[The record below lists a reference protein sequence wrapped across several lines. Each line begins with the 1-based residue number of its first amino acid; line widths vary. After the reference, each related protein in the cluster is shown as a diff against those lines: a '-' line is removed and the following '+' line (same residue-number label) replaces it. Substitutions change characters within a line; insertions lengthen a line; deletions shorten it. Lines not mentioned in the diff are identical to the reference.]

1 MASIIDGL
9 IEKIQVDNG
18 TVQSL
23 ASTAY
28 GVCTTG
34 ASVAAKVVDMTGFN
48 LVDGVTVHIKFE
60 NENTATSPT
69 LNINNTGAKSIVLYG
84 STTTGADDY
93 TTGWKSG
100 SILTLTYDGT
110 NWVRN
115 QSYNE
120 LNVPN
125 VIAKTTAQWRN
136 TLTYIPPK
144 DTILIY
150 LDHGTI
156 TINEVT
162 YDVPGIKI
170 GDGLA
175 YGIDLPFVGDDVKQY
190 ILDQL
195 ETHTGNTTIHITS
208 TERTFWNNKLNCD
221 INGEI
226 LILNRS

>member
-1 MASIIDGL
+1 MASIINGL
-9 IEKIQVDNG
+9 IERVQIDNG

-34 ASVAAKVVDMTGFN
+34 ANVAAKVVDMTGFN

-84 STTTGADDY
+84 STATGNDDY
-93 TTGWKSG
+93 TTGWKAG

-125 VIAKTTAQWRN
+125 VIAKTTAQWRD

-150 LDHGTI
+150 LDRGTI
-156 TINEVT
+156 TVNEVT

-175 YGIDLPFVGDDVKQY
+175 YGIDLPFVGDDVKEY

-195 ETHTGNTTIHITS
+195 ETHTSNTTIHITGA
-208 TERTFWNNKLNCD
+208 ERTFWNNKLNCD
-221 INGEI
+221 INGEL